1 MAIYFQTKRLI
12 CAAICALFISSW
24 ANANELQTLVQKALQ
39 KDPRILEAK
48 ADIKTAESRTE
59 QAVSEHY
66 PRLSVFGRQTVQQHH
81 RYESNSSSS
90 FNPGVEA
97 SVNLYSFGAIDKRV
111 KQAKANEQATA
122 HKFDVAQEQL
132 VFTMTEI
139 YLQALKAKETLA
151 VLKQSSARIDDT
163 LNEIDVIADNDVGR
177 RSEYVQA
184 QARKYAIAQQIN
196 SVERELH
203 TAIGKL
209 KRYTGYS
216 LDTRKLSDPFNKLN
230 ANVLKTRFTRD
241 KTLHP
246 SYLASREEINSTL
259 AELEAQK
266 ASRLPKLDLVGQAT
280 KDDQLVYLNLSV
292 DLYNRHTSYAVQ
304 ENASRL
310 SAVETKLDQLIQD
323 LDERKELSLINLEQY
338 KAHIKTLNNQVKTQ
352 KDVIEYYK
360 MQFSIAKRT
369 LLELLNAE
377 NELLSAQ
384 LSKVNSEYE
393 LRHSI
398 LDYLASQG
406 TLTQWVGISQK

>member
-1 MAIYFQTKRLI
+1 MANHFITKRR
-12 CAAICALFISSW
+12 ALLATCMLCLASF
-24 ANANELQTLVQKALQ
+24 AHANELQTIVQKALQ

-48 ADIKTAESRTE
+48 ADVKTAENRTE

-66 PRLSVFGRQTVQQHH
+66 PKLSVFGRQTVQQHH
-81 RYESNSSSS
+81 RYESNSSST

-97 SVNLYSFGAIDKRV
+97 SVNLYSFGAIEKRV
-111 KQAKANEQATA
+111 KQAKANEQATL

-132 VFTMTEI
+132 AFSMIEI
-139 YLQALKAKETLA
+139 YLQALKAKETLS
-151 VLKQSSARIDDT
+151 VLKQSSARIDST

-184 QARKYAIAQQIN
+184 QARKYAIAQQMN
-196 SVERELH
+196 SVDRELKS
-203 TAIGKL
+203 AIGKL
-209 KRYTGYS
+209 KRYTGHN
-216 LDTRKLSDPFNKLN
+216 LSVAKITDPFNKLT
-230 ANVLKTRFTRD
+230 AQVLKTRFTRD

-246 SYLASREEINSTL
+246 SYLASKEEINSTL

-266 ASRLPKLDLVGQAT
+266 AARFPKVDLVGQAT
-280 KDDQLVYLNLSV
+280 KDDQLVYLNVSV
-292 DLYNRHTSYAVQ
+292 DLYNRQNSYAVQ

-310 SAVETKLDQLIQD
+310 SAVETRLDQLVQD

-338 KAHIKTLNNQVKTQ
+338 KTHISTLTRQVNTQ
-352 KDVIEYYK
+352 KEVIEFYK

-406 TLTQWVGISQK
+406 TLTQWAGVSQK